1 MTLHTLYNTIAQ
13 TLSPLYGEG
22 EAQAI
27 ARLVLETQCQAT
39 MTDIL
44 LDRPAQD
51 WNPHILKRLQEGEP
65 VQYVLGEA
73 SFCGHRIMVAP
84 GVLIPR
90 PETEALVQEISTN
103 GGAGSGL
110 QGAGRG
116 LHILDVCTGSGC
128 IALAYKHLYPE
139 AYVEA
144 WDISPEALTIAE
156 RNFRL
161 HGLDITLRQVDLLDP
176 STYPTAAPL
185 VSTSQPDGGSS
196 PKGERGGGFTH
207 IVSNPPYVLS
217 SERTDMEA
225 HVLEHEPELAL
236 FVPDEDPLLF
246 YRPLAQ
252 LAMSALLHGG
262 TIMVECNTAYVD
274 AVADCFRHAGLIHVT
289 TLPDCFGLPRFVR
302 GRK

>member
-1 MTLHTLYNTIAQ
+1 MTLHTLYNTIVQ

-51 WNPHILKRLQEGEP
+51 WNPHILKRLQAGEP

-73 SFCGHRIMVAP
+73 RFCGHRIMVVP

-90 PETEALVQEISTN
+90 PETEALVREVQEVQ
-103 GGAGSGL
+103 GCAVQEVQGL
-110 QGAGRG
+110 R
-116 LHILDVCTGSGC
+116 ILDVCTGSGC
-128 IALAYKHLYPE
+128 IALAYKHLYPG
-139 AYVEA
+139 AFVEA
-144 WDISPEALTIAE
+144 WDISSEALTIAE

-161 HGLDITLRQVDLLDP
+161 HGLDIILRQVDLLDR
-176 STYPTAAPL
+176 SSWSDDSPTR
-185 VSTSQPDGGSS
+185 GS
-196 PKGERGGGFTH
+196 GEGSFTR
-207 IVSNPPYVLS
+207 IVSNPPYICQR
-217 SERTDMEA
+217 ERTDMEA

-246 YRPLAQ
+246 YRPLAE
-252 LAMSALLHGG
+252 LAMERLLPGG
-262 TIMVECNTAYVD
+262 DILVECNTAYVN
-274 AVADCFRHAGLIHVT
+274 AVAEHFRSVGLNQVT
-289 TLPDCFGLPRFVR
+289 ALPDCFGLPRFVR
-302 GRK
+302 GVK

>member
-1 MTLHTLYNTIAQ
+1 MTLHTLYNIIAQ
-13 TLSPLYGEG
+13 TLTPLYGVG

-44 LDRPAQD
+44 IDRPAQNWD
-51 WNPHILKRLQEGEP
+51 PHLLERLRGGEP

-73 SFCGHRIMVAP
+73 RFCGHRIMVAP

-90 PETEALVQEISTN
+90 PETEALVQELSAMR
-103 GGAGSGL
+103 GAGSGL
-110 QGAGRG
+110 QEAGRG
-116 LHILDVCTGSGC
+116 LRILDVCTGSGC

-144 WDISPEALTIAE
+144 WDISPEALTITQ
-156 RNFRL
+156 RNFEQ

-176 STYPTAAPL
+176 SRE
-185 VSTSQPDGGSS
+185 Q
-196 PKGERGGGFTH
+196 GGGFTH
-207 IVSNPPYVLS
+207 IVSNPPYILS
-217 SERTDMEA
+217 SERADMEA

-252 LAMSALLHGG
+252 LAMAALLPGG
-262 TIMVECNTAYVD
+262 TIMVECNMAYVD

-302 GRK
+302 GCK

>member
-73 SFCGHRIMVAP
+73 RFCGHRIMVAP

-90 PETEALVQEISTN
+90 PETEALVREVQEIQ
-103 GGAGSGL
+103 GCAVQEVQGL
-110 QGAGRG
+110 R
-116 LHILDVCTGSGC
+116 ILDVCTGSGC

-139 AYVEA
+139 AFVEA
-144 WDISPEALTIAE
+144 WDISSEALTIAE

-161 HGLDITLRQVDLLDP
+161 HGLDIILHQVDLLDR
-176 STYPTAAPL
+176 SSWSDDSPTR
-185 VSTSQPDGGSS
+185 GS
-196 PKGERGGGFTH
+196 GEGGFTR
-207 IVSNPPYVLS
+207 IVSNPPYICQR
-217 SERTDMEA
+217 ERTGMEA

-246 YRPLAQ
+246 YRPLAE
-252 LAMSALLHGG
+252 LAMTALHPGG
-262 TIMVECNTAYVD
+262 DILVECNTAYVNT
-274 AVADCFRHAGLIHVT
+274 VAEHFRSVGLNQVT
-289 TLPDCFGLPRFVR
+289 ALPDCFGLPRFVR
-302 GRK
+302 GVK

>member
-65 VQYVLGEA
+65 VQYVLGETR
-73 SFCGHRIMVAP
+73 FCGHRIMVAP

-90 PETEALVQEISTN
+90 PETEALVREVQEIQ
-103 GGAGSGL
+103 GL
-110 QGAGRG
+110 R
-116 LHILDVCTGSGC
+116 ILDVCTGSGC

-161 HGLDITLRQVDLLDP
+161 HGLDIILRQVDLLDR
-176 STYPTAAPL
+176 SSWSDDSPTR
-185 VSTSQPDGGSS
+185 GS
-196 PKGERGGGFTH
+196 GEGGFTR
-207 IVSNPPYVLS
+207 IVSNPPYICQR
-217 SERTDMEA
+217 ERTDMEA

-246 YRPLAQ
+246 YRPLAE
-252 LAMSALLHGG
+252 LAMERLLPGG
-262 TIMVECNTAYVD
+262 DILVECNTAYVN
-274 AVADCFRHAGLIHVT
+274 AVAEHFRSVGLNQVT
-289 TLPDCFGLPRFVR
+289 ALPDCFGLPRFVR
-302 GRK
+302 GVK

>member
-1 MTLHTLYNTIAQ
+1 MTLHTLYNIIAQ

-51 WNPHILKRLQEGEP
+51 WDPHILKRLQAGEP

-73 SFCGHRIMVAP
+73 CFCGHRIMVAP

-90 PETEALVQEISTN
+90 PETEALVREVQEVQ
-103 GGAGSGL
+103 GL
-110 QGAGRG
+110 R
-116 LHILDVCTGSGC
+116 ILDVCTGSGC

-161 HGLDITLRQVDLLDP
+161 HGLDIILRQVDLLDR
-176 STYPTAAPL
+176 SSWSDDSPTR
-185 VSTSQPDGGSS
+185 GS
-196 PKGERGGGFTH
+196 GEGGFTR
-207 IVSNPPYVLS
+207 IVSNPPYICQR
-217 SERTDMEA
+217 ERTDMEA

-246 YRPLAQ
+246 YRPLAE
-252 LAMSALLHGG
+252 LAMERLLPGG
-262 TIMVECNTAYVD
+262 DILVECNTAYVN
-274 AVADCFRHAGLIHVT
+274 AVAEHFRSVGLNQVT
-289 TLPDCFGLPRFVR
+289 ALPDCFGLPRFVR
-302 GRK
+302 GVK

>member
-1 MTLHTLYNTIAQ
+1 MTLHTLYNIIAQ
-13 TLSPLYGEG
+13 TLTPLYGVG

-44 LDRPAQD
+44 IDRPAQNWD
-51 WNPHILKRLQEGEP
+51 PHILKRLEAGQP

-73 SFCGHRIMVAP
+73 HFCGHRIMVAP

-103 GGAGSGL
+103 GGAGSRL

-144 WDISPEALTIAE
+144 WDISPEALTIAQ
-156 RNFRL
+156 RNFEQ
-161 HGLDITLRQVDLLDP
+161 HGLDITLRQVDLLDH
-176 STYPTAAPL
+176 SSWSDDSPTR
-185 VSTSQPDGGSS
+185 GS
-196 PKGERGGGFTH
+196 GEGGFTR
-207 IVSNPPYVLS
+207 IVSNPPYICQR
-217 SERTDMEA
+217 ERADMEA

-252 LAMSALLHGG
+252 LAMAALLPGG

-289 TLPDCFGLPRFVR
+289 TLPDCFGLLRFVR
-302 GRK
+302 GCK

>member
-27 ARLVLETQCQAT
+27 ARLVIETQCQAT

-51 WNPHILKRLQEGEP
+51 WDPHILKRLQEGEP

-73 SFCGHRIMVAP
+73 RFCGHRIMVAP

-90 PETEALVQEISTN
+90 PETEALVREVQKVQEV
-103 GGAGSGL
+103 
-110 QGAGRG
+110 QRVQDVR
-116 LHILDVCTGSGC
+116 ILDVCTGSGC

-144 WDISPEALTIAE
+144 WDISSEALTIAE

-161 HGLDITLRQVDLLDP
+161 HGLDIILRQVDLLDR
-176 STYPTAAPL
+176 SSWSDDSPTR
-185 VSTSQPDGGSS
+185 GS
-196 PKGERGGGFTH
+196 GEGGFTR
-207 IVSNPPYVLS
+207 IVSNPPYICQR
-217 SERTDMEA
+217 ERTEMEA

-246 YRPLAQ
+246 YRPLAE
-252 LAMSALLHGG
+252 LAMERLLPGG
-262 TIMVECNTAYVD
+262 DILVECNTAYIN
-274 AVADCFRHAGLIHVT
+274 AVAEHFRSVGLNQVT
-289 TLPDCFGLPRFVR
+289 ALPDCFGLPRFVR
-302 GRK
+302 GVK